1 MEGGKSNKVRIS
13 YRVLERTK
21 EWLECRASERDMTV
35 SGFIDYL
42 CMFMEDS
49 DILKK
54 WYYGGQG
61 N

>member
-54 WYYGGQG
+54 
-61 N
+61 